1 MAVLGSGV
9 PQAVS
14 RQCCAHLAKEACL
27 LADADPE
34 GFETLAEFCLERMQ
48 GQVGDELQAFCFE
61 GVGEGGWR
69 GFGGRGLVVLPL
81 VLACS
86 KRTLVCFSGPLI
98 SRLLHCSNT

>member
-48 GQVGDELQAFCFE
+48 GQVGE
-61 GVGEGGWR
+61 
-69 GFGGRGLVVLPL
+69 
-81 VLACS
+81 
-86 KRTLVCFSGPLI
+86 
-98 SRLLHCSNT
+98 

>member
-1 MAVLGSGV
+1 SRYKALGEEVAAGGRIGDVQTILGHLLGSGV

-48 GQVGDELQAFCFE
+48 GQA
-61 GVGEGGWR
+61 
-69 GFGGRGLVVLPL
+69 
-81 VLACS
+81 
-86 KRTLVCFSGPLI
+86 
-98 SRLLHCSNT
+98 